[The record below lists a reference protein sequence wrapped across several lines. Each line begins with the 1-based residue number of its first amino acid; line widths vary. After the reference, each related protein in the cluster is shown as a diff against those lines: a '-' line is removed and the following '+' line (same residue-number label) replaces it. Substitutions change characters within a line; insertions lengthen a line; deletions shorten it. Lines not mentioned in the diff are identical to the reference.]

1 MPFSARLIILIVG
14 IGFFLVVL
22 ELVRKKRFREELSI
36 IWLFFALS
44 IVVSS
49 FVDKIIDPL
58 ARILH
63 ISYPPAF
70 AFMII
75 SIFMV
80 ISMLYFSLVTSDLK
94 SKVKELTQKIAL
106 LEFES
111 KLRRRRDRES
121 KS

>member
-1 MPFSARLIILIVG
+1 MPFSARLFILFVG
-14 IGFFLVVL
+14 IGFFLAVL

-44 IVVSS
+44 IIASS
-49 FVDKIIDPL
+49 FIDIIIDPL
-58 ARILH
+58 AKILN

-75 SIFMV
+75 SIIMI
-80 ISMLYFSLVTSDLK
+80 ISLLYFSLVTSDLK
-94 SKVKELTQKIAL
+94 SRIKELTQKIAL

-111 KLRRRRDRES
+111 KSQKRGKEQS
-121 KS
+121 

>member
-1 MPFSARLIILIVG
+1 MPFTARLIILFAGIV
-14 IGFFLVVL
+14 FFLVVL

-44 IVVSS
+44 IAVSS
-49 FVDKIIDPL
+49 FLDKIIDPL
-58 ARILH
+58 AKILH

-70 AFMII
+70 AFMLISIVMII
-75 SIFMV
+75 SL
-80 ISMLYFSLVTSDLK
+80 LYFSLVTSDLK

-111 KLRRRRDRES
+111 KLQRKNKE
-121 KS
+121 

>member
-14 IGFFLVVL
+14 IGFFFVVL
-22 ELVRKKRFREELSI
+22 ELVRKKKFREELSV

-44 IVVSS
+44 IAASS
-49 FVDKIIDPL
+49 VIDKFIDPL
-58 ARILH
+58 AKILH

-75 SIFMV
+75 SIIMI
-80 ISMLYFSLVTSDLK
+80 ISLLYFSLVTSDLK

-111 KLRRRRDRES
+111 RS
-121 KS
+121 KRKNKE